1 MTSTMIESGPADTG
15 APLSAKSFRR
25 VFARDRH
32 YPMILA
38 IRDDDLAAPAIRFTT
53 ALARRGADP
62 TVVEVSQPMEPVG
75 ASPNAMLYLPS
86 IILGGDEY
94 RAERRTQLRDLVA
107 RASGRDQGW
116 QIDSVFGD
124 PAKCILDEAQQK
136 AAQLIVLG
144 IHQHGAM
151 DQALGENTATRVIS
165 KCGVP
170 VIGLVRSSSA
180 LPKRI
185 MVAVDFGRA
194 SEEAAHLAANLAD
207 RGGTVV
213 LVHVQLP
220 YPIVEDG
227 DEGAAL
233 VQREGVHAAFDRLA
247 AEISAGR
254 KIRVER
260 VLKSGDAAT
269 ALISVAAS
277 VGPDLIAIARQRHH
291 LITKLILGSTSRRL
305 VRAGRWSVLVTP
317 PVSLRRE
324 L

>member
-1 MTSTMIESGPADTG
+1 MTSTMIESTTANTVAPAN
-15 APLSAKSFRR
+15 SKSFRK
-25 VFARDRH
+25 VFARDKR
-32 YPMILA
+32 YAMVLA
-38 IRDDDLAAPAIRFTT
+38 IRDDDIAAPAIRFTS

-62 TVVEVSQPMEPVG
+62 TVIEVSQPMEPVG

-86 IILGGDEY
+86 ILLGGDEY
-94 RAERRTQLRDLVA
+94 RAERRSQLRDLIA

-124 PAKCILDEAQQK
+124 PAKCILEEAEKK
-136 AAQLIVLG
+136 AAELIVLG

-151 DQALGENTATRVIS
+151 EQALGENTATRVIS
-165 KCGVP
+165 KCDVP
-170 VIGLVRSSSA
+170 VIGLVRSLSA

-247 AEISAGR
+247 GEISVGR

-260 VLKSGDAAT
+260 VLKAGDAAT

-277 VGPDLIAIARQRHH
+277 VEPDLIAIARQRHH
-291 LITKLILGSTSRRL
+291 LVTKLMLGSTSSRL

-317 PVSLRRE
+317 PVALRRE

>member
-1 MTSTMIESGPADTG
+1 MTSTMLDTEPARTF
-15 APLSAKSFRR
+15 APRAARSFRKLFVR
-25 VFARDRH
+25 GTH
-32 YPMILA
+32 YPMVLA
-38 IRDDDLAAPAIRFTT
+38 VRDDDIAVPAIKFTG

-62 TVVEVSQPMEPVG
+62 TVVEVSQAMAPVT
-75 ASPNAMLYLPS
+75 ASPNAMIYLPS
-86 IILGGDEY
+86 IVLGGDEY
-94 RAERRTQLRDLVA
+94 RAERRTRLRTLIAKV
-107 RASGRDQGW
+107 SGRDQGW

-124 PAKCILDEAQQK
+124 PANCIIDQAERNT
-136 AAQLIVLG
+136 AQLIVLG

-151 DQALGENTATRVIS
+151 EQALGENTATRVIS
-165 KCGVP
+165 KSAVP
-170 VIGLVRSSSA
+170 VIGLTGRLSS

-220 YPIVEDG
+220 YPIVEEG

-247 AEISAGR
+247 EEISVGR
-254 KIRVER
+254 KIRIER
-260 VLKSGDAAT
+260 VMKAGDPGT
-269 ALISVAAS
+269 ALLSVAS
-277 VGPDLIAIARQRHH
+277 SIEPDLIAIARQRHH
-291 LITKLILGSTSRRL
+291 LVTRIILGSTSRRL
-305 VRAGRWSVLVTP
+305 VRAGRWSMLVTP

-324 L
+324 E

>member
-1 MTSTMIESGPADTG
+1 MTSTISETEPREAVATR
-15 APLSAKSFRR
+15 SARSFRK
-25 VFARDRH
+25 VFARDKH
-32 YPMILA
+32 YPMLLA
-38 IRDDDLAAPAIRFTT
+38 IRDDDIAAPAIRFTS
-53 ALARRGADP
+53 AIARRGADP
-62 TVVEVSQPMEPVG
+62 TVVEVSQAMAPVG
-75 ASPNAMLYLPS
+75 ASANAMVYLPS
-86 IILGGDEY
+86 IVLGGDEY
-94 RAERRTQLRDLVA
+94 RAERRTLLRGLVA

-124 PAKCILDEAQQK
+124 PANCILEEAERI

-151 DQALGENTATRVIS
+151 EQALGENTATRVIS
-165 KCGVP
+165 KSDVP
-170 VIGLVRSSSA
+170 VIGLVRA
-180 LPKRI
+180 LATLPKRI

-194 SEEAAHLAANLAD
+194 SEEAAHIAANLAD

-247 AEISAGR
+247 AEISVGR
-254 KIRVER
+254 KIRIER
-260 VLKSGDAAT
+260 VLKAGDAAT
-269 ALISVAAS
+269 ALLSVAAS
-277 VGPDLIAIARQRHH
+277 VAPDLIAIARQRHH
-291 LITKLILGSTSRRL
+291 LVTRLMLGSTSHRL
-305 VRAGRWSVLVTP
+305 VRAGRWSMLVTP
-317 PVSLRRE
+317 PVALRRE